1 MDTVSM
7 KREHPA
13 LRAVLKG
20 TADGEQWND
29 LDRFRGS
36 LAMDSTTSTSLA
48 RALAVGCLSR
58 LDPGLT
64 SVDVWDPASGSGFAG
79 FLLVE
84 ALRSAGMHVRYRGQD
99 IDEGAASTSRHRFE
113 AVPDTEIAHADT
125 LAHDA
130 FVDFSADVVIV
141 DPPWGMGWRGSAAA
155 VEARQY
161 LGEFGFG
168 LPQRSDSTW
177 LFISLALEKLRP
189 AEQGGGRVAA
199 LVNPSA
205 LSSGGATAAV
215 RQRVVDAGLLESV
228 TRLPEGLAPNTSI
241 PLYLLTFTNRRG
253 EAGRGRA
260 MIADLQTQFTSE
272 RGHRYRHQQRHRT
285 MPDSALRELESGLR
299 TGRPGPRNRSIGIR
313 QFVRRDVRLSR
324 YSTDGQRISW
334 PLTTYK
340 DTAIDAALLEFR
352 YGPISGVSLD
362 ETSRET
368 IDLNPS
374 RIFEDDAQELL
385 KDLEAKGWPSRRLSS
400 LLATEPEALKN
411 PVGEALE
418 GQLYIPTTRGGRAS
432 AEMPDDEASGR
443 ILSIRLDGDLV
454 EPSFLAAWLN
464 SEQGISS
471 RLRAIDASSTGTHVN
486 ALRSDT
492 KSLMR
497 WADELIVPIPGKATQ
512 RALASADERLASF
525 QAVLSGEREGIWASP
540 EDVEDVVKK
549 FADAFDDSLTA
560 WFEQLPFPIASALW
574 TAETSTS
581 LGDQLQAYLHAWEA
595 LVTFHATV
603 LLSACR
609 RDPGSSAEVE
619 ADVRQTLSDQ
629 HIGIERASF
638 GTWVVILE
646 RTAKYLR
653 RALDSGD
660 FDEVARVRAA
670 FGDLGE
676 SAIERLLSKDVVNKF
691 KELNIKRNRWRGHG
705 GHTSNE
711 ERKAQ
716 VDSLVADLRELRLL
730 LGNVWAQL
738 LLVRAGSSKR
748 VIDGWVQAAEVAVGT
763 RSPFVTK
770 EFRVG
775 DAMLDG
781 QLYLVRDGSQ
791 SPLRLSQFVQL
802 RAAPANA
809 QYTSY
814 FYNRT
819 EGSRVHMVSYQ
830 YGPESEVGDDV
841 EAFRDVFG
849 ALVLE

>member
-1 MDTVSM
+1 M
-7 KREHPA
+7 E
-13 LRAVLKG
+13 
-20 TADGEQWND
+20 
-29 LDRFRGS
+29 
-36 LAMDSTTSTSLA
+36 
-48 RALAVGCLSR
+48 
-58 LDPGLT
+58 
-64 SVDVWDPASGSGFAG
+64 
-79 FLLVE
+79 
-84 ALRSAGMHVRYRGQD
+84 VRYRGQD
-99 IDEGAASTSRHRFE
+99 INEAAVSASRRRFE
-113 AVPDTEIAHADT
+113 LIHDAEVAHADT

-130 FVDFSADVVIV
+130 FEDFSADLVIV
-141 DPPWGMGWRGSAAA
+141 DAPWGVDWRGSAAA
-155 VEARQY
+155 VEARQSN
-161 LGEFGFG
+161 GEFRFG

-177 LFISLALEKLRP
+177 LFISLALEKLRSV
-189 AEQGGGRVAA
+189 ERGGGRVVA
-199 LVNPSA
+199 LVNPGA
-205 LSSGGATAAV
+205 LISGGATGAV
-215 RQRVVDAGLLESV
+215 RQRIVDAGLLESV
-228 TRLPEGLAPNTSI
+228 TRLPDGLAPNTEI
-241 PLYLLTFTNRRG
+241 PLYLLTFSNRS
-253 EAGRGRA
+253 EDVGRGQA
-260 MIADLQTQFTSE
+260 MIADLQTMFTTE
-272 RGHRYRHQQRHRT
+272 RRRRSI
-285 MPDSALRELESGLR
+285 PVEALHELESGLR
-299 TGRPGPRNRSIGIR
+299 TRKPGPRNRSIGLR
-313 QFVRRDVRLSR
+313 QFVRREARLSR
-324 YSTDGQRISW
+324 RSTDGQQISW
-334 PLTTYK
+334 RLTTYK
-340 DTAIDAALLEFR
+340 DTAIDATLLESL
-352 YGPISGVSLD
+352 YGPESGVSVE
-362 ETSRET
+362 ETPRET

-385 KDLEAKGWPSRRLSS
+385 KGLETKGWPGRRLSR
-400 LLATEPEALKN
+400 LLAAEPEALKD

-418 GQLYIPTTRGGRAS
+418 GQLFIPTTRDGRAS

-443 ILSIRLDGDLV
+443 ILSIRLDRDLI

-471 RLRAIDASSTGTHVN
+471 RRRAIDASSTGTHIK

-492 KSLMR
+492 NSLMR
-497 WADELIVPIPGKATQ
+497 WADELIVPVPGKETQ
-512 RALASADERLASF
+512 RTVTSADERLASF
-525 QAVLSGEREGIWASP
+525 QAELSSQRAGIWASP
-540 EDVEDVVKK
+540 EDANDVVSK

-560 WFEQLPFPIASALW
+560 WFEQLPFPVAAALW

-619 ADVRQTLSDQ
+619 TDLRQALNDQ

-646 RTAKYLR
+646 RTSKNLR

-660 FDEVARVRAA
+660 FDEIARVRAA
-670 FGDLGE
+670 FGDLSE

-705 GHTSNE
+705 GHTSKE

-716 VDSLVADLRELRLL
+716 VDALVADLRELRLL

-738 LLVRAGSSKR
+738 LLVRAGRASR
-748 VIDGWVQAAEVAVGT
+748 VADGYVQAAEVAVGT
-763 RSPFVTK
+763 RSPFATRD
-770 EFRVG
+770 FRVG

-781 QLYLVRDGSQ
+781 ELYLVRDASQ

-819 EGSRVHMVSYQ
+819 EGSRVRMVSYQ
-830 YGPESEVGDDV
+830 YGPESEVGDDL
-841 EAFRDVFG
+841 ERFRDVFG